1 MRKVLQTVLVMMR
14 FMNQGNYTHHRIG
27 NVACGT
33 DDFLLW
39 EIKNASFDR

>member
-1 MRKVLQTVLVMMR
+1 MRKVLQTTLVMMR
-14 FMNQGNYTHHRIG
+14 FMNQGNYTHDLIG

-33 DDFLLW
+33 DDFSAL